1 MGSDRCEFVLPP
13 RNIGPSDAP
22 SLNLSLKPEIP
33 RQLLMNGHGKVPLQ
47 GIKRQGHAPLHVS
60 IEFRPSPVH

>member
-22 SLNLSLKPEIP
+22 
-33 RQLLMNGHGKVPLQ
+33 V
-47 GIKRQGHAPLHVS
+47 IKF
-60 IEFRPSPVH
+60 EFEA